1 MVEIKKDLTIKE
13 IFAEMMTL
21 KSRLIK
27 LSHKYNR
34 SMILISAIT
43 YKDIITKGGRKSD
56 DVMLERTIKKEEL
69 KDEFDVVKESYD
81 SYKDTAIEKIQE
93 MIATKPVGEC
103 IVYFRD
109 ELHWKWD
116 DICKLFNYGRSQ
128 ASKKY
133 SDFKKR
139 TTSDTIVH

>member
-1 MVEIKKDLTIKE
+1 MVEIKKDLTIRE
-13 IFAEMMTL
+13 VFAEIMTL

-56 DVMLERTIKKEEL
+56 DVMLDKTIRREEL
-69 KDEFDVVKESYD
+69 KDEFDIVKESYD
-81 SYKDTAIEKIQE
+81 SYKDLAIEKIQE
-93 MIATKPVGEC
+93 MIATKPVEEC

-116 DICKLFNYGRSQ
+116 DITKLFNYSLRQ
-128 ASKKY
+128 CHNLYSKG
-133 SDFKKR
+133 KKK
-139 TTSDTIVH
+139 